1 MELSAVG
8 ERVFAAESIIKRRIR
23 RGRVEYLIKWKGWS
37 QKYSTWEPEENILD
51 ARLFAAFEE
60 RERERELFG
69 PKKRGP
75 KPKTFLLKAQA
86 KAKAKTY
93 EFRSDSARGIRIPY
107 PGRPNPESG
116 GVPSRS
122 REGLRNIVPTLMPPS
137 SIKRGENVQN
147 IRPVEAA
154 HDQKVLTTE
163 KLLTEG
169 VLMPKKRGP
178 KPGKS
183 RFKSNL
189 HSSVPP
195 PHKRIKI
202 DGQDGNAEHY
212 SSTKQVKHD
221 IADKTAAGL
230 SVIQLVRKPQSEGSS
245 GHREGQ
251 VAPSGSSHTYGSE
264 HGLSFAKPTLDSP
277 ALIRTNNRADSF
289 GQTHHKV
296 KPTGKN
302 NVCGSTSTLS
312 RSKQSLIAKIPVSR
326 LLGEAE
332 EESWSPSLNNLEKVI
347 VTDVTTN
354 FITVT
359 IKESSTDQG
368 FFRENS

>member
-37 QKYSTWEPEENILD
+37 QK
-51 ARLFAAFEE
+51 
-60 RERERELFG
+60 ERERELFG